1 MKPSYCLY
9 LTAIGQDE
17 RPRRIRETIAV
28 EDLVRR
34 VFGAGAVKRNLPSGK
49 PVVELPEGGSPTV
62 SISHSA
68 KEAVLVVS
76 CDGTPVGVDIEEFR
90 PALRRVVPK
99 FLNPDEVAAYTDD
112 DALLK
117 AWTLKEAT
125 YKAACTPGLSL
136 LDIRLPF
143 GDDIIRLSDG
153 RTFRVL
159 ESRFYG
165 DSYISVVG
173 G

>member
-1 MKPSYCLY
+1 MKPSYRLY
-9 LTAIGQDE
+9 FSAIEQDE

-28 EDLVRR
+28 EQLVCR
-34 VFGAGAVKRNLPSGK
+34 VFGAGAVKRNLPSGM
-49 PVVELPEGGSPTV
+49 PVVEVPGGGNPVV

-68 KEAVLVVS
+68 KEAVIAVS

-99 FLNPDEVAAYTDD
+99 FLNADEAAAYISD

-117 AWTLKEAT
+117 AWTLKEAA

-136 LDIRLPF
+136 LDIRLPS
-143 GDDIIRLSDG
+143 GDDIIKLSDG

-159 ESRFYG
+159 ESRSYG
-165 DSYISVVG
+165 NSCISVVG
-173 G
+173 C